1 MSFLFISEDMTEWSA
16 SQGDELMT
24 SSQEEACLIGA
35 RRVEQ
40 QGGNPLFGVDVERVG
55 APRSWREG
63 TVVQDRLQLRLRQLR
78 VPEEDLLGEAIT
90 EAFRQGFVTRYAN
103 VVMHWRIIPCS
114 LLSIT
119 AAVLM
124 CGLEVLSSH

>member
-24 SSQEEACLIGA
+24 SSQEEACLIAA

-90 EAFRQGFVTRYAN
+90 EAFRQGFRN
-103 VVMHWRIIPCS
+103 EPNRRIIPCN

-119 AAVLM
+119 AVVLM

>member
-1 MSFLFISEDMTEWSA
+1 MTEWSA

-24 SSQEEACLIGA
+24 SSQEEACLTGA
-35 RRVEQ
+35 RRAEQ
-40 QGGNPLFGVDVERVG
+40 QGGNPLFGVDVEGHG
-55 APRSWREG
+55 APRTCCEK

-78 VPEEDLLGEAIT
+78 LPEEDLLGEAIT
-90 EAFRQGFVTRYAN
+90 EVFREGFRNAIRELSYVPTR
-103 VVMHWRIIPCS
+103 RIIQCN

-119 AAVLM
+119 AFALM